1 MNNIVFTITLCL
13 GITLFTHAQNK
24 VSADQ
29 QQAQNVITNVFQ
41 ALADRDVNSLKS
53 YCTDD
58 VIIYETGLIWNMDTL
73 IQKISRPVPADFK
86 RVNKIDFIKTKV
98 NGTTAWVTCYNQADV
113 TANGSVYTVR
123 WLETSVLLKEKNKWK
138 LETLHSTLLKK
149 DN

>member
-1 MNNIVFTITLCL
+1 MNNVAVTITLYF
-13 GITLFTHAQNK
+13 GITLLTHAQNRLT
-24 VSADQ
+24 ADQ
-29 QQAQNVITNVFQ
+29 QQVQNVITNVFQ

-86 RVNKIDFIKTKV
+86 RVNKLDFIKTKV
-98 NGTTAWVTCYNQADV
+98 NGTTAWVTCYNQAEV
-113 TANGSVYTVR
+113 TANSSVFTIR
-123 WLETSVLLKEKNKWK
+123 WLETSILLKVKNRWK